1 MLILGEQ
8 QLQAMSMKDLVRH
21 VRAIESEEE
30 VFYRHNVE
38 TLMSMTREVLV
49 RRALEL
55 QSEIARLRAIANQ
68 SKVR

>member
-8 QLQAMSMKDLVRH
+8 QLQTMSMKDLVRH

-30 VFYRHNVE
+30 VFYRHNTE
-38 TLMSMTREVLV
+38 TLASMTRETLV

-55 QSEIARLRAIANQ
+55 QAEIARLRALANQ
-68 SKVR
+68 RRSP